1 LQEYNYRLARIDAK
15 TKTITDIADLSI
27 EKDTQMNIK
36 QKRIKTELRE
46 ISLLTHSPC
55 CRSFFDFKGVTEG
68 LLWKRKTKN
77 KTRRNR
83 RIGKGN
89 PKKGIGKIK
98 RNTIYNLSDLFIV

>member
-1 LQEYNYRLARIDAK
+1 
-15 TKTITDIADLSI
+15 
-27 EKDTQMNIK
+27 MNIK

-68 LLWKRKTKN
+68 LVMEAENEKQN
-77 KTRRNR
+77 KRNR